1 MTESLGIG
9 VVQLRAIPGRA
20 DLNLATAKRQVA
32 QLAAQGAG
40 VVVLPELFATGYDLD
55 MDLASASSHAPEHID
70 ALTRW
75 ADEHDVVFATAL
87 LTRSAADDFI
97 DLAVVVGADG
107 VLASAS
113 KRFLWGG
120 ERRAFGRRIEPG
132 ALAKTRWGTVGV
144 AICYEAG
151 FPEIVRDLALRG
163 ADIIAIP
170 AAFGRRRLYAWELL
184 TRSRA
189 LENGCFVA
197 AAGLTGTN
205 PGGSTDFAGHSRI
218 IAPNGDIV
226 AGLARSEGT
235 AVATVDLADIDRS
248 RAEIPYLSD
257 LIADRVEGPAE
268 DEGEES
274 WLSSTS

>member
-1 MTESLGIG
+1 MAEHLRVG
-9 VVQLRAIPGRA
+9 VVQLEAVPGRA
-20 DLNLATAKRQVA
+20 DLNLAAAERQVT
-32 QLAAQGAG
+32 QLAGQGAG

-55 MDLASASSHAPEHID
+55 MDLDGASHD
-70 ALTRW
+70 
-75 ADEHDVVFATAL
+75 ADEHTETVTGWAREHDLVIATAL
-87 LTRSAADDFI
+87 LTRSTAGELI
-97 DLAVVVGADG
+97 DLAVVIGAEG

-120 ERRAFGRRIEPG
+120 ERRKFGRRVEPG
-132 ALAKTRWGTVGV
+132 ALVKTPFGTIGV

-151 FPEIVRDLALRG
+151 FPEVVRDLALRG

-170 AAFGRRRLYAWELL
+170 AAFGRQRLYAWELL

-205 PGGSTDFAGHSRI
+205 PRGVSFAGHSRI
-218 IAPNGDIV
+218 ISPTGDIL
-226 AGLARSEGT
+226 AGMAMSPGS
-235 AVATVDLADIDRS
+235 AVAAVDLADIDRS

-257 LIADRVEGPAE
+257 LIADRVEAAAE
-268 DEGEES
+268 DEGEQT
-274 WLSSTS
+274 WLTSTS

>member
-1 MTESLGIG
+1 MAESLRVG
-9 VVQLRAIPGRA
+9 VVQLKAIPGRA
-20 DLNLATAKRQVA
+20 DLNLANAERRVT
-32 QLAAQGAG
+32 QLASQGAG

-55 MDLASASSHAPEHID
+55 MDLAAASAGAEEHTETLIG
-70 ALTRW
+70 W
-75 ADEHDVVFATAL
+75 AAEHDLVLATAL
-87 LTRSAADDFI
+87 LTRSPEGELI
-97 DLAVVVGADG
+97 DLAMVIGADG

-120 ERRAFGRRIEPG
+120 ERRAFGRRTEPG
-132 ALAKTRWGTVGV
+132 ALVKTPCGTIGV

-151 FPEIVRDLALRG
+151 FPEVVRDLALRG

-205 PGGSTDFAGHSRI
+205 PGGVDFAGYSRI
-218 IAPNGDIV
+218 ISPTGDIL
-226 AGLARSEGT
+226 AGLARSEG
-235 AVATVDLADIDRS
+235 AALASLDLADIDRS

-257 LIADRVEGPAE
+257 LIADRVEGAAE
-268 DEGEES
+268 DEGEPT
-274 WLSSTS
+274 WLTSTS

>member
-1 MTESLGIG
+1 VVESLRVG
-9 VVQLRAIPGRA
+9 VVQLEAVPGNA
-20 DLNLATAKRQVA
+20 ELNLANAERQVA
-32 QLAAQGAG
+32 QLAGQGAG

-55 MDLASASSHAPEHID
+55 MDLAAASLD
-70 ALTRW
+70 
-75 ADEHDVVFATAL
+75 ADEHTRTIADWAREYDLVIATAL
-87 LTRSAADDFI
+87 LTRSAAGDLL
-97 DLAVVVGADG
+97 DLAVVIGAEG

-120 ERRAFGRRIEPG
+120 ERRKFGRRVEPG
-132 ALAKTRWGTVGV
+132 ALVKTPCGTIGV

-151 FPEIVRDLALRG
+151 FPEVVRDLALRG

-205 PGGSTDFAGHSRI
+205 PGGVSFAGHSRI
-218 IAPNGDIV
+218 ISPTGDIL
-226 AGLARSEGT
+226 AGLALSEG
-235 AVATVDLADIDRS
+235 AALAALDLADIDRS

-257 LIADRVEGPAE
+257 LIADRVGAAAE
-268 DEGEES
+268 DEGEQT
-274 WLSSTS
+274 WLTSTS